1 MSKSKALLYFIFF
14 SISLF
19 VFTCIIAH
27 AIILLI
33 NWISMSPL
41 CSGDWFA
48 KVYVLILV
56 VPVSILII
64 DANIIAI
71 KEYLET
77 LLETH

>member
-1 MSKSKALLYFIFF
+1 
-14 SISLF
+14 
-19 VFTCIIAH
+19 
-27 AIILLI
+27 
-33 NWISMSPL
+33 MSPL